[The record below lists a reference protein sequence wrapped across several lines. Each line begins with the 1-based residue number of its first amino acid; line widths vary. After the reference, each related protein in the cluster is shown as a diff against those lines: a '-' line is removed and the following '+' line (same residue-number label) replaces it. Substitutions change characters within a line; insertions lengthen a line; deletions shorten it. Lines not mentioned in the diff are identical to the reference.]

1 MWVTSLVLT
10 APTEGLKKYSEDI
23 DLTKLYEPNP
33 PVTHRVYMT
42 VEYEDPLTE
51 KAMRHNFNIDLY
63 GTVVP
68 LTIRNFVALSKG
80 VKARVEGQDPN
91 QIHVITYRESL
102 FTQVAIDSF
111 MQGGMV
117 APAYG
122 PFSIHGSAWA
132 DENFDLKHD
141 RVGRVSMANK
151 GKPDTNNSE
160 FIYDT
165 KTDPTGELDNKN
177 VVFGQI
183 SAGLKELLDII
194 QYVKKDTDG
203 RPMKPFKIV
212 WAVPEEFRLGDQKVM
227 HQKYLDDLAAFRA
240 GDSSKGVT
248 LVESLAPVKVY
259 TSKDAVEDKVLYDSY
274 SSSALKNILFVVG
287 VVAACFGLYNYR
299 DIILRKN
306 SKIVSMR

>member
-1 MWVTSLVLT
+1 MWVISLVLA
-10 APTEGLKKYSEDI
+10 APTEGSHKYSEDI

-51 KAMRHNFNIDLY
+51 KPMRHNLNIDLY

-68 LTIRNFVALSKG
+68 LTVKNFAFLAKG

-91 QIHVITYRESL
+91 QIHVITYRETL
-102 FTQVAIDSF
+102 FTNVVIDSF
-111 MQGGMV
+111 MQGGIV

-122 PFSIHGSAWA
+122 PFSIHGGAWA

-141 RVGRVSMANK
+141 RPGRVSMANK
-151 GKPDTNNSE
+151 GEPDTNNSE
-160 FIYDT
+160 FIFDT
-165 KTDPTGELDNKN
+165 KTTPNSGLDNKN

-183 SAGLKELLDII
+183 SAGLKELIDII

-203 RPMKPFKIV
+203 RPLKPFKIV
-212 WAVPEEFRLGDQKVM
+212 WAVPDEFRLGEQKVV

-248 LVESLAPVKVY
+248 LAESLAPVKVY
-259 TSKDAVEDKVLYDSY
+259 TSKEATSDTVLYDSY
-274 SSSALKNILFVVG
+274 SSSALKNILIVLAVIA
-287 VVAACFGLYNYR
+287 VCFGLYNYK
-299 DIILRKN
+299 DAILRKN